1 MQRPS
6 WWGNS
11 QWGKDTTSVT
21 TAFSGDRVNYYFA
34 DSKLSLT
41 QRNSTLVDHYNEY
54 FADTEE
60 GMYYLFLEQKH

>member
-1 MQRPS
+1 M
-6 WWGNS
+6 
-11 QWGKDTTSVT
+11 T

-41 QRNSTLVDHYNEY
+41 QRNLTLVNHYNEY

-60 GMYYLFLEQKH
+60 GMYYLFLEQEH